1 MRIAV
6 VNNFFPPR
14 VGGSAH
20 LSDALARGY
29 AAAGHEVLAL
39 TVSYKDA
46 PEQETRDGYRV
57 VRVPGWTL
65 PKMPLKISFDIG
77 FGSRPSL
84 PRRIREILDDFAPDV
99 IHQHG
104 QFFDLTWAS
113 GLYARKR
120 RIPTLL
126 SVHTRLES
134 PRGFFKYGFRALD
147 AMLVAP
153 ILRRFKPQFVVMDVH
168 MEKYIQQRYG
178 RAVSGLSYIPVGVDV
193 SHISQGDGAGVRER
207 LGLVGRPMLL
217 SIGHVIPLRD
227 RVRLVKALPRVL
239 EKFPEAVVVVLGNV
253 HYDAFLKLADQ
264 LGVRHAIRTT
274 GAVPKAEIPDYL
286 AAADLEI
293 HDLDGLGLGT
303 ASLEAMAAGCPVVTA
318 VRDDNFPGV
327 QLINREH
334 LYLSRPGDDQDLA
347 DAIIEVLVDPAS
359 ARATVG
365 VGGQRLVQ
373 EKFDISSVINQH
385 LIALD
390 ELVAAAR

>member
-1 MRIAV
+1 MRVAV

-29 AAAGHEVLAL
+29 VAAGHEVLVL
-39 TVSYKDA
+39 TVSYGDA
-46 PEQETRDGYRV
+46 PEHETRGGYRV
-57 VRVPGWTL
+57 VRLPGWTL
-65 PKMPLKISFDIG
+65 PKMPLPISFDIG

-84 PRRIREILDDFAPDV
+84 PRRIRTVLDEFAPDL

-120 RIPTLL
+120 GIPTLL

-134 PRGFFKYGFRALD
+134 PRGLFKFAFRALD
-147 AMLVAP
+147 GMLVAP
-153 ILRRFKPQFVVMDVH
+153 ILRRYKPQFVVMDVH
-168 MEKYIQQRYG
+168 MEQYIQQRYR
-178 RAVSGLSYIPVGVDV
+178 RAITGLSYIPVGVDV
-193 SHISQGDGAGVRER
+193 GDISQGDGAEVRER
-207 LGLVGRPMLL
+207 LGLVGRPMIL

-227 RVRLVKALPRVL
+227 RVRLVRALPRVL
-239 EKFPEAVVVVLGNV
+239 EKFPDAVVVVLGNV
-253 HYDAFLKLADQ
+253 HYDAFLRLADQ

-286 AAADLEI
+286 AAADLET

-303 ASLEAMAAGCPVVTA
+303 ASLEAMAAGCPVVAA
-318 VRDDNFPGV
+318 VRADNFPGV
-327 QLINREH
+327 ELVNREH
-334 LYLSRPGDDQDLA
+334 LYLSQPGDDQDLA

-359 ARATVG
+359 ARAKVG
-365 VGGQRLVQ
+365 AGGQRLVR

-385 LIALD
+385 LTTLE
-390 ELVAAAR
+390 ELTATR

>member
-1 MRIAV
+1 M
-6 VNNFFPPR
+6 
-14 VGGSAH
+14 
-20 LSDALARGY
+20 
-29 AAAGHEVLAL
+29 
-39 TVSYKDA
+39 
-46 PEQETRDGYRV
+46 
-57 VRVPGWTL
+57 
-65 PKMPLKISFDIG
+65 
-77 FGSRPSL
+77 
-84 PRRIREILDDFAPDV
+84 

-120 RIPTLL
+120 GIPTLL

-134 PRGFFKYGFRALD
+134 PRGLFKHGFRVLD

-153 ILRRFKPQFVVMDVH
+153 ILRRYKPQFVVMDVH

-178 RAVSGLSYIPVGVDV
+178 RAVAGLSYIPVGVDV
-193 SHISQGDGAGVRER
+193 DHISQGDGTQVRER
-207 LGLVGRPMLL
+207 LGLVGRPMIL

-227 RVRLVKALPRVL
+227 RVRLVRALPRVL

-253 HYDAFLKLADQ
+253 HYDAFLRLADQ

-286 AAADLEI
+286 AAADLET

-327 QLINREH
+327 QLVNREH

-373 EKFDISSVINQH
+373 EKFDISAVINQH

-390 ELVAAAR
+390 ELVAAR